1 MLICGSFVAA
11 LVTRSP
17 ACGAVAAVVPR
28 VAVSATP
35 EPSASPA
42 AGGNDTSD
50 PCGGP
55 GTLLETID
63 RPTVGFSTCA
73 VKKSTVVLEEG
84 YENSSQGGSTA
95 SVTASFPNGFERV
108 GVAERFELDLSGPNV
123 NRMRSG
129 TSVTNGLSDIG
140 LGFKYELPPRG
151 RFTYAFDGL
160 FTAATGSGGFGNG
173 GPAQTLDGDVS
184 YTLSPAINIG
194 TTLSAS
200 STVGSTNGSAGS
212 VTTARYGTFDP
223 SLVVT
228 VQVPNEYQFFA
239 EVAGMT
245 KTAPQA
251 GGRSSTD
258 FGVQKLVGRNVELDL
273 EYGIDFTPVN
283 GSRRRSVGTGF
294 GLLVD

>member
-1 MLICGSFVAA
+1 MLICGGFVAA
-11 LVTRSP
+11 LATQSP
-17 ACGAVAAVVPR
+17 GCGAAAAVVPR
-28 VAVSATP
+28 IAVAAP
-35 EPSASPA
+35 APSASPA

-84 YENSSQGGSTA
+84 YENSSQGGSAA
-95 SVTASFPNGFERV
+95 SVTATFPNGFERI
-108 GVAERFELDLSGPNV
+108 GVAERFEIDLSGPNF

-129 TSVTNGLSDIG
+129 TSVTSGLSDLG

-200 STVGSTNGSAGS
+200 STVGSTNESAGA
-212 VTTARYGTFDP
+212 ARYGTFDP

-228 VQVPNEYQFFA
+228 VQLPNEYQFFA
-239 EVAGMT
+239 ELSGMT
-245 KTAPQA
+245 EIAPQA
-251 GGRSSTD
+251 GGRTSMD
-258 FGVQKLVGRNVELDL
+258 VGVQKLVGKYVELDL
-273 EYGIDFTPVN
+273 EYGLDLAPVN
-283 GSRRRSVGTGF
+283 RSRRSIGTGF
-294 GLLVD
+294 GLLVN